1 MKLLCLGDSLTEGYE
16 INLNSRWTDLL
27 YIELNIEVINAGI
40 SGDTTTGMLA
50 RCERLLLEHQPTHV
64 IIFGG
69 TNDLW
74 FGLKDEFIL
83 SNIHAMRRQCKYY
96 DVIPIIGIPTPS
108 VNFNELNMVHENY
121 SECLRSFKSTLIKY
135 CEEDEQPII
144 DFGLQ
149 MLPEHYLDDGL
160 HPNEKGQKVMLK
172 NAKPLLAKFMC
183 FL

>member
-16 INLNSRWTDLL
+16 INLDVRWTNLLQKDLR
-27 YIELNIEVINAGI
+27 IEIVNCGI
-40 SGDTTTGMLA
+40 SGDTTSGMLA
-50 RCERLLLEHQPTHV
+50 RCECLLLKHQPTHI

-83 SNIHAMRRQCKYY
+83 SNIHAMRRQSKYY
-96 DVIPIIGIPTPS
+96 DVIPIVGIPTPS
-108 VNFNELNMVHENY
+108 VNLNELNMVHENY
-121 SECLRSFKSTLIKY
+121 SECLRSFKSTLIEY

-172 NAKPLLAKFMC
+172 NAKLLLAKFM
-183 FL
+183 